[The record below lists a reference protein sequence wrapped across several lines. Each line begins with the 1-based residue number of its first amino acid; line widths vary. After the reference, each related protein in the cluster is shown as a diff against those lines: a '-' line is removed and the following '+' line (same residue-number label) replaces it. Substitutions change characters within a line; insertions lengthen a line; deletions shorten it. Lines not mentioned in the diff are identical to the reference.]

1 MSWNEGYVSEVEYT
15 FGFYRELSPIWID
28 FATLLRGIKHSY
40 NPDDFT
46 YCELACGQG
55 LTTTILAACYPQ
67 GKFYATDYNPQH
79 IVTARSL
86 AEGAGLTNVT
96 FYDDSFKEFLHR
108 DLPQFDFI
116 CLHGIYSWISV
127 ENRRAIVN
135 FIKEK
140 LKPGGAV
147 YVSYN
152 CMPGW
157 GAAAPMQYLLR
168 WQGRRATGDILQKMN
183 SALDLVSKM
192 IEANAPYFVQNPILK
207 TRYERYAKQDRLYLI
222 HEYFNE
228 HWQAL
233 YFEQVAAEMN
243 DAKLSFVGSAS
254 ILEQIDNITIAPNLM
269 PLYNEVTNP
278 VEKEQMKDFLT
289 NAQFRRDLFYRGV
302 GKLLGGQHLQQ
313 LHKQRFT
320 LIVSL
325 EEVKYEHTFTAGQAK
340 LQEQIY
346 QPIVQVLK
354 DNILTFGELQSH
366 SSLTGITP
374 QNLFQAIVIF
384 TGLGYFHPVLPLEGY
399 KKRKAITDKFN
410 RFVIEQSPY
419 SAQLSFLAS
428 PTLGTG
434 VQVNRVEQMFL
445 LAMANQ
451 KSPVDFAWQ
460 ILASQNQKMIV
471 EGKTLETPEENI
483 THLKKAW
490 EQFTSNRL
498 PLLQRLGVV

>member
-1 MSWNEGYVSEVEYT
+1 MSWNEGYVSEIEYT

-28 FATLLRGIKHSY
+28 FATLLRGLRHDY
-40 NPDDFT
+40 NSHNFT

-55 LTTTILAACYPQ
+55 LTTAILAACYPQ
-67 GKFYATDYNPQH
+67 AQFYATDYNPQH
-79 IVTARSL
+79 IVTARGL
-86 AEGAGLTNVT
+86 VEGAGLTNVQ
-96 FYDDSFKEFLHR
+96 FYDDSFKQFLHR

-127 ENRRAIVN
+127 DNRRAIVS

-168 WQGRRATGDILQKMN
+168 WQSKRSPGNIMQKMN

-192 IEANAPYFVQNPILK
+192 IELNAPYFVQNPILK
-207 TRYERYAKQDRLYLI
+207 SRYERYSKQDRLYLI
-222 HEYFNE
+222 HEYLNE

-243 DAKLSFVGSAS
+243 DAKLSFVASAS
-254 ILEQIDNITIAPNLM
+254 ILDQIDNVTIAPNLM

-278 VEKEQMKDFLT
+278 VEKEQMNDFLT

-302 GKLLGGQHLQQ
+302 GKLSGGQHLQQ
-313 LHKQRFT
+313 LQQQRFT
-320 LIVSL
+320 LIVNPK
-325 EEVKYEHTFTAGQAK
+325 EVKYEHTFTAGQAK
-340 LQEQIY
+340 LQENIY
-346 QPIVQVLK
+346 QPIVQILQDSV
-354 DNILTFGELQSH
+354 LTFGELQNQ
-366 SSLTGITP
+366 LTGMTP

-384 TGLGYFHPVLPLEGY
+384 TGLGYFHPVLPPEGY
-399 KKRKAITDKFN
+399 QERKAITDRFN
-410 RFVIEQSPY
+410 RFVIEQSPH

-428 PTLGTG
+428 PVLGNG
-434 VQVNRVEQMFL
+434 IQVNRVEQMFM
-445 LAMANQ
+445 LAMSYQ

-471 EGKTLETPEENI
+471 EGKTLETPEENVA
-483 THLKKAW
+483 HLKKVW
-490 EQFTSNRL
+490 EEFRSSRL
-498 PLLQRLGVV
+498 PLLQRLGVL